1 MEYQIF
7 HTLEESEN
15 YCSSTS
21 IDEKKSKLLF
31 DSRKDPFNTN
41 SSLWGTS
48 SVEFL
53 KILLCTLYQIRDIY
67 SNYESLNWL
76 EKHGLAHLIV
86 SATSAYVEEN
96 DQQLLI
102 SGFCE
107 GSSNRIVY
115 IPIKSITEST
125 KRKIRIFYMDT
136 LLTQFKD
143 MPPALKNEDD
153 LQKWLRSKFQ
163 ISTFNFFINGVFDN
177 YDPDDINYFGNYIHP
192 KVKQLLGNKDTWK
205 QIKNYRNLFAH
216 PHEKINER
224 ALKMVCEIITSDK
237 FIHSIEKVVFLL
249 LPLLPVERQNFIDT
263 GYHNCKENVR
273 ELGHR
278 TLKTGSVLDN

>member
-96 DQQLLI
+96 DKQLLI

-115 IPIKSITEST
+115 MPIKSITEST

-192 KVKQLLGNKDTWK
+192 YSITLVKG
-205 QIKNYRNLFAH
+205 
-216 PHEKINER
+216 
-224 ALKMVCEIITSDK
+224 DK
-237 FIHSIEKVVFLL
+237 EML
-249 LPLLPVERQNFIDT
+249 
-263 GYHNCKENVR
+263 Y
-273 ELGHR
+273 
-278 TLKTGSVLDN
+278 

>member
-96 DQQLLI
+96 DKQLLI

-115 IPIKSITEST
+115 
-125 KRKIRIFYMDT
+125 M
-136 LLTQFKD
+136 Q
-143 MPPALKNEDD
+143 
-153 LQKWLRSKFQ
+153 
-163 ISTFNFFINGVFDN
+163 
-177 YDPDDINYFGNYIHP
+177 
-192 KVKQLLGNKDTWK
+192 
-205 QIKNYRNLFAH
+205 
-216 PHEKINER
+216 
-224 ALKMVCEIITSDK
+224 
-237 FIHSIEKVVFLL
+237 
-249 LPLLPVERQNFIDT
+249 
-263 GYHNCKENVR
+263 
-273 ELGHR
+273 
-278 TLKTGSVLDN
+278 

>member
-1 MEYQIF
+1 M
-7 HTLEESEN
+7 
-15 YCSSTS
+15 
-21 IDEKKSKLLF
+21 
-31 DSRKDPFNTN
+31 
-41 SSLWGTS
+41 
-48 SVEFL
+48 

-96 DQQLLI
+96 DKQLLI

-115 IPIKSITEST
+115 MPIKSITEST

-278 TLKTGSVLDN
+278 TLKTGSVIDN

>member
-53 KILLCTLYQIRDIY
+53 KILLCTFYQIRDIY

-86 SATSAYVEEN
+86 SATSSYVEEN
-96 DQQLLI
+96 DKQLLI

-107 GSSNRIVY
+107 NSLNRIVY
-115 IPIKSITEST
+115 MPIKSITEST
-125 KRKIRIFYMDT
+125 KRKIRIFYMVT
-136 LLTQFKD
+136 LASLSNT
-143 MPPALKNEDD
+143 
-153 LQKWLRSKFQ
+153 
-163 ISTFNFFINGVFDN
+163 IFF
-177 YDPDDINYFGNYIHP
+177 
-192 KVKQLLGNKDTWK
+192 
-205 QIKNYRNLFAH
+205 
-216 PHEKINER
+216 
-224 ALKMVCEIITSDK
+224 TS
-237 FIHSIEKVVFLL
+237 L
-249 LPLLPVERQNFIDT
+249 
-263 GYHNCKENVR
+263 
-273 ELGHR
+273 
-278 TLKTGSVLDN
+278 

>member
-21 IDEKKSKLLF
+21 IDEKKNKLLF

-96 DQQLLI
+96 DKQLLI

-107 GSSNRIVY
+107 
-115 IPIKSITEST
+115 T
-125 KRKIRIFYMDT
+125 
-136 LLTQFKD
+136 
-143 MPPALKNEDD
+143 
-153 LQKWLRSKFQ
+153 
-163 ISTFNFFINGVFDN
+163 
-177 YDPDDINYFGNYIHP
+177 
-192 KVKQLLGNKDTWK
+192 
-205 QIKNYRNLFAH
+205 
-216 PHEKINER
+216 
-224 ALKMVCEIITSDK
+224 
-237 FIHSIEKVVFLL
+237 
-249 LPLLPVERQNFIDT
+249 
-263 GYHNCKENVR
+263 
-273 ELGHR
+273 
-278 TLKTGSVLDN
+278 

>member
-53 KILLCTLYQIRDIY
+53 KILLCTFYQIRDIY

-96 DQQLLI
+96 DCKKKIYVQESRLQYFLI
-102 SGFCE
+102 THSMHLG
-107 GSSNRIVY
+107 VA
-115 IPIKSITEST
+115 PH
-125 KRKIRIFYMDT
+125 
-136 LLTQFKD
+136 
-143 MPPALKNEDD
+143 
-153 LQKWLRSKFQ
+153 
-163 ISTFNFFINGVFDN
+163 IS
-177 YDPDDINYFGNYIHP
+177 P
-192 KVKQLLGNKDTWK
+192 KPSAQ
-205 QIKNYRNLFAH
+205 
-216 PHEKINER
+216 
-224 ALKMVCEIITSDK
+224 
-237 FIHSIEKVVFLL
+237 
-249 LPLLPVERQNFIDT
+249 
-263 GYHNCKENVR
+263 
-273 ELGHR
+273 
-278 TLKTGSVLDN
+278 

>member
-21 IDEKKSKLLF
+21 IDEKKNKLLF

-86 SATSAYVEEN
+86 SATDVYKRQELPVFRHKKRGKLTIFVFSS
-96 DQQLLI
+96 LPLI
-102 SGFCE
+102 
-107 GSSNRIVY
+107 
-115 IPIKSITEST
+115 KL
-125 KRKIRIFYMDT
+125 IFYLPMIYRIKT
-136 LLTQFKD
+136 YI
-143 MPPALKNEDD
+143 AL
-153 LQKWLRSKFQ
+153 
-163 ISTFNFFINGVFDN
+163 IT
-177 YDPDDINYFGNYIHP
+177 
-192 KVKQLLGNKDTWK
+192 
-205 QIKNYRNLFAH
+205 YRC
-216 PHEKINER
+216 
-224 ALKMVCEIITSDK
+224 V
-237 FIHSIEKVVFLL
+237 
-249 LPLLPVERQNFIDT
+249 
-263 GYHNCKENVR
+263 
-273 ELGHR
+273 
-278 TLKTGSVLDN
+278 